1 MVAMLTASQ
10 ARTKAR
16 IDSVI
21 HQEIRDIETKI
32 LTAVEAG
39 LLSVEVDG
47 DTVMTF
53 SNNVDGIGTATVTTF
68 GVGPITVTD
77 GGTGYTTAPTVV
89 IGAPTG
95 VTATGTPVVAG
106 AGDTIGSITLV
117 AGGSGHATAPI
128 VTISA
133 PASGGVQ
140 ATATANIAGGAVT
153 SFTISNAGTG
163 YTGLTPTVTVASPN
177 IQATATA
184 TVDVGTGK
192 ITSIAVV
199 TNGAGYITIPTVTIT
214 GGGAT
219 NSTKY
224 LTAQDYYKTWQ
235 NLITDKVKL
244 DQMAQVSKHFKDL
257 SYSISQQ
264 VNSTSTITFKWSI
277 EW

>member
-1 MVAMLTASQ
+1 M
-10 ARTKAR
+10 
-16 IDSVI
+16 
-21 HQEIRDIETKI
+21 
-32 LTAVEAG
+32 
-39 LLSVEVDG
+39 
-47 DTVMTF
+47 
-53 SNNVDGIGTATVTTF
+53 
-68 GVGPITVTD
+68 
-77 GGTGYTTAPTVV
+77 
-89 IGAPTG
+89 
-95 VTATGTPVVAG
+95 
-106 AGDTIGSITLV
+106 V
-117 AGGSGHATAPI
+117 AGGSGHVTAPI

-219 NSTKY
+219 NSTKF

-235 NLITDKVKL
+235 NLITDKVKD
-244 DQMAQVSKHFKDL
+244 DQMAQVLKHFKDL
-257 SYSISQQ
+257 AYSITQK
-264 VNSTSTITFKWSI
+264 VNSTTTVCLLYTSPSPRD
-277 EW
+277 

>member
-68 GVGPITVTD
+68 GVSLITVTD

-106 AGDTIGSITLV
+106 DTIGGITLV
-117 AGGSGHATAPI
+117 AGGSGHVTAPI

-133 PASGGVQ
+133 PASGGTT
-140 ATATANIAGGAVT
+140 ATATATIVGGAVT
-153 SFTISNAGTG
+153 SFTITGGGAG
-163 YTGLTPTVTVASPN
+163 YAGLTPTVTVASPN

>member
-68 GVGPITVTD
+68 GVSLITVTD

-117 AGGSGHATAPI
+117 AGGSGYVTAPI

-133 PASGGVQ
+133 PASGGTT
-140 ATATANIAGGAVT
+140 ATATATIVGGAVT
-153 SFTISNAGTG
+153 SFTITG
-163 YTGLTPTVTVASPN
+163 GGGGYAGLTPTVTVASPN

>member
-53 SNNVDGIGTATVTTF
+53 SNNVDGIGTATVTSTF
-68 GVGPITVTD
+68 GVGLITVTD

-106 AGDTIGSITLV
+106 DTIGGITLV

-133 PASGGVQ
+133 PASGGTQ
-140 ATATANIAGGAVT
+140 ALATANITVGGAVA
-153 SFTISNAGTG
+153 SFTISTHGAG
-163 YTGLTPTVTVASPN
+163 YAGLTPTVTVASPN